1 MDTARKNLKTTN
13 QLKERIMS
21 NSSEILAILEYME
34 KEKQIS
40 RHDMIESIAAA
51 IRNAATKSAHA
62 GYDLKIEINP
72 RSGALKSWALLTVTD
87 SVADPATQIHID
99 KAKLFKADAVIGD
112 VIERELDLSNLGRI
126 AAKNVYQTIIQKV
139 RQFEKERIY
148 DDYKDVVGDI
158 VSGTVRRRE
167 KGAFIVDLGKAEA
180 IMPKRECVAGED
192 YAPGERVRCLLLE
205 IDNSP
210 RGPEIILSRASYKFV
225 RKLFDVEVSE
235 IADGTVRIEAMARE
249 PGYRTKIAVASDDPR
264 IDPVGACVGA
274 GGSRVKSIVR
284 ELNGEKIDVIKYSPD
299 PKTLLEE
306 CIKPAVAKNV
316 KVDVANRL
324 ISFEVSEK
332 DLSVVIGKRGSNAKL
347 TSRLLGWKLDI
358 AKEVEAPIGVDEKVA
373 QAADMLSASLDIDFN
388 KAAILVQNGFVSP
401 DAFEG
406 VDVSD
411 LEDMGFS
418 PEDADAIINA
428 VRKYQSQ

>member
-1 MDTARKNLKTTN
+1 
-13 QLKERIMS
+13 MS

-40 RHDMIESIAAA
+40 RQDMIESIAAA
-51 IRNAATKSAHA
+51 IRNAASKSAHA

-72 RSGALKSWALLTVTD
+72 KSGALKSWALLTVSD

-99 KAKLFKADAVIGD
+99 KAKLIKPDAQIGD
-112 VIERELDLSNLGRI
+112 VIEREIDLSNLGRI
-126 AAKNVYQTIIQKV
+126 AAKNVYQSIIQKV
-139 RQFEKERIY
+139 RQFEKERIF

-167 KGAFIVDLGKAEA
+167 KGAFVVDLGKAEA
-180 IMPKRECVAGED
+180 IMPKRECVPGED
-192 YAPGERVRCLLLE
+192 YGSGERIRCLLLE

-225 RKLFDVEVSE
+225 RRLFDLEVSE
-235 IADGTVRIEAMARE
+235 IADGSVKIEAMARE
-249 PGYRTKIAVASDDPR
+249 PGYRTKIAVSSADPR

-299 PKTLLEE
+299 PIALLEE

-316 KVDVANRL
+316 KVDNFNKV
-324 ISFEVSEK
+324 ISFEVSEA

-358 AKEVEAPIGVDEKVA
+358 VKEPTEIAGFDEKIV
-373 QAADMLSASLDIDFN
+373 QAAESLAKALPTLSFEELCIIVG
-388 KAAILVQNGFVSP
+388 KGFSTLE
-401 DAFEG
+401 AFEG
-406 VDVSD
+406 VEAHD
-411 LEDMGFS
+411 LVEMGI
-418 PEDADAIINA
+418 EEAEAAKIIEA
-428 VRKYQSQ
+428 VRQYQAQ

>member
-1 MDTARKNLKTTN
+1 
-13 QLKERIMS
+13 MS

-40 RHDMIESIAAA
+40 RQDMIESISAAIKNAAA
-51 IRNAATKSAHA
+51 KSMHA

-72 RSGALKSWALLTVTD
+72 KSGALKSWALLTVTD

-99 KAKLFKADAVIGD
+99 KAKILKPDAQIGD
-112 VIERELDLSNLGRI
+112 VIEREIDLSNLGRI
-126 AAKNVYQTIIQKV
+126 AAKNVYQSIIQKV
-139 RQFEKERIY
+139 RQFEKERIF

-167 KGAFIVDLGKAEA
+167 KGAFVVDLGKAEA
-180 IMPKRECVAGED
+180 IMPKRECVIGED
-192 YAPGERVRCLLLE
+192 YAPGERIRCLLLE

-210 RGPEIILSRASYKFV
+210 RGPEIILSRASYKLV
-225 RKLFDVEVSE
+225 RRLFDLEVSE
-235 IADGTVRIEAMARE
+235 IADGSVRIDAMARE
-249 PGYRTKIAVASDDPR
+249 PGYRTKIAVSSDDPR

-316 KVDVANRL
+316 KIDNYNKV
-324 ISFEVSEK
+324 ISFEVSED

-358 AKEVEAPIGVDEKVA
+358 AKESTGEAGMDEKLA
-373 QAADMLSASLDIDFN
+373 QAAENLA
-388 KAAILVQNGFVSP
+388 KILPFLPYEKVVILARSGFSSVEVFDGAEP
-401 DAFEG
+401 HEL
-406 VDVSD
+406 V
-411 LEDMGFS
+411 EMGFDQA
-418 PEDADAIINA
+418 EAEKIINA
-428 VRKYQSQ
+428 VKEYQAQ

>member
-1 MDTARKNLKTTN
+1 
-13 QLKERIMS
+13 MS

-51 IRNAATKSAHA
+51 IRNAASKSTHA

-99 KAKLFKADAVIGD
+99 KAKIFKADAEIGD
-112 VIERELDLSNLGRI
+112 VIEREIDLSNLGRI

-192 YAPGERVRCLLLE
+192 YAPGERIRCLLLE

-235 IADGTVRIEAMARE
+235 IADGSVRIEAMARE

-284 ELNGEKIDVIKYSPD
+284 ELNGEKIDVIKYSSD
-299 PKTLLEE
+299 PQTLLEE

-358 AKEVEAPIGVDEKVA
+358 AKESNVEVGVDEKVA
-373 QAADMLSASLDIDFN
+373 QAADMLSASLNIDFM
-388 KAAILVQNGFVSP
+388 KAAALAQRGFVSP

-406 VDVSD
+406 VEAPD
-411 LEDMGFS
+411 LIEMGFS
-418 PEDADAIINA
+418 ADDAEVIINA
-428 VRKYQSQ
+428 VKQYQA

>member
-1 MDTARKNLKTTN
+1 
-13 QLKERIMS
+13 MS

-40 RHDMIESIAAA
+40 RQDMIESIAAA
-51 IRNAATKSAHA
+51 IKNAASKSAHA
-62 GYDLKIEINP
+62 GYDLKIDINP
-72 RSGALKSWALLTVTD
+72 KSGALKSWALLTVSD

-99 KAKLFKADAVIGD
+99 KAKLIKPDAQIGD
-112 VIERELDLSNLGRI
+112 VIEREIDLSNLGRI
-126 AAKNVYQTIIQKV
+126 AAKNVYQSIIQKV
-139 RQFEKERIY
+139 RQFEKERIF

-167 KGAFIVDLGKAEA
+167 KGAFVVDLGKAEA
-180 IMPKRECVAGED
+180 IMPKRECVPGED
-192 YAPGERVRCLLLE
+192 YGAGERIRCLLLE

-225 RKLFDVEVSE
+225 RRLFDLEVSE
-235 IADGTVRIEAMARE
+235 IADGSVKIEAMARE
-249 PGYRTKIAVASDDPR
+249 PGYRTKIAVSSADPR

-299 PKTLLEE
+299 PITLLEE

-316 KVDVANRL
+316 KVDNFNKI
-324 ISFEVSEK
+324 ISFEVSEA

-347 TSRLLGWKLDI
+347 TSRLLGWKLDVV
-358 AKEVEAPIGVDEKVA
+358 KEATEVAGFDEKIV
-373 QAADMLSASLDIDFN
+373 QAAESLAKALPTLSFEELCMLVDR
-388 KAAILVQNGFVSP
+388 GFTTLE
-401 DAFEG
+401 AFEG
-406 VDVSD
+406 AEAHD
-411 LEDMGFS
+411 LVNVGFD
-418 PEDADAIINA
+418 EAEAAKIIEA
-428 VRKYQSQ
+428 VRQHQAQ

>member
-1 MDTARKNLKTTN
+1 
-13 QLKERIMS
+13 MS

-40 RHDMIESIAAA
+40 RQDMIESIAAA
-51 IRNAATKSAHA
+51 IRNAASKSAHA

-72 RSGALKSWALLTVTD
+72 KSGALKSWALLTVSD

-99 KAKLFKADAVIGD
+99 KAKLIKPDAQIGD
-112 VIERELDLSNLGRI
+112 VIEREIDLSNLGRI
-126 AAKNVYQTIIQKV
+126 AAKNVYQSIIQKV
-139 RQFEKERIY
+139 RQFEKERIF

-167 KGAFIVDLGKAEA
+167 KGAFVVDLGKAEA
-180 IMPKRECVAGED
+180 IMPKRECVPGED
-192 YAPGERVRCLLLE
+192 YGSGERIRCLLLE

-225 RKLFDVEVSE
+225 RRLFDLEVSE
-235 IADGTVRIEAMARE
+235 IADGSVKIEAMARE
-249 PGYRTKIAVASDDPR
+249 PGYRTKIAVSSADPR

-299 PKTLLEE
+299 PIALLEE

-316 KVDVANRL
+316 KVDNFNKV
-324 ISFEVSEK
+324 ISFEVSEA

-358 AKEVEAPIGVDEKVA
+358 VKEPTEIAGFDEKIV
-373 QAADMLSASLDIDFN
+373 QAAESLAKALPTLSFEELCIIVG
-388 KAAILVQNGFVSP
+388 KGFSTLE
-401 DAFEG
+401 AFEG
-406 VDVSD
+406 VEAHD
-411 LEDMGFS
+411 LVEMGI
-418 PEDADAIINA
+418 EEAEAAKIIEA
-428 VRKYQSQ
+428 VRHYQAQ

>member
-1 MDTARKNLKTTN
+1 
-13 QLKERIMS
+13 MS

-40 RHDMIESIAAA
+40 RQDMIESIAAA
-51 IRNAATKSAHA
+51 IKNAASKSAHA
-62 GYDLKIEINP
+62 GYDLKIDINP
-72 RSGALKSWALLTVTD
+72 KSGALKSWALLTVSD

-99 KAKLFKADAVIGD
+99 KAKLIKPNAQIGD
-112 VIERELDLSNLGRI
+112 VIEREIDLSNLGRI
-126 AAKNVYQTIIQKV
+126 AAKNVYQSIIQKV
-139 RQFEKERIY
+139 RQFEKERIF

-167 KGAFIVDLGKAEA
+167 KGAFVVDLGKAEA
-180 IMPKRECVAGED
+180 IMPKRECVPGED
-192 YAPGERVRCLLLE
+192 YGTGERIRCLLLE

-225 RKLFDVEVSE
+225 RRLFDLEVSE
-235 IADGTVRIEAMARE
+235 IADGSVKIEAMARE
-249 PGYRTKIAVASDDPR
+249 PGYRTKIAVSSADPR

-299 PKTLLEE
+299 PITLLEE

-316 KVDVANRL
+316 KVDNFNKV
-324 ISFEVSEK
+324 ISFEVSEA

-358 AKEVEAPIGVDEKVA
+358 LKEATETAGFDEKIV
-373 QAADMLSASLDIDFN
+373 QAAESLAKALPTLSFEELCMIVG
-388 KAAILVQNGFVSP
+388 KGFSTLE
-401 DAFEG
+401 AFEG
-406 VDVSD
+406 VEAHD
-411 LEDMGFS
+411 LVDMGI
-418 PEDADAIINA
+418 EEAEAAKIIEA
-428 VRKYQSQ
+428 VRQYQAQ

>member
-1 MDTARKNLKTTN
+1 
-13 QLKERIMS
+13 MS

-40 RHDMIESIAAA
+40 RQDMIESISAAIKNAAA
-51 IRNAATKSAHA
+51 KSMHA
-62 GYDLKIEINP
+62 SYDLKIEINP
-72 RSGALKSWALLTVTD
+72 KSGALKSWALLTVTD

-99 KAKLFKADAVIGD
+99 KAKILKPDAQIGD
-112 VIERELDLSNLGRI
+112 VIEREIDLSNLGRI
-126 AAKNVYQTIIQKV
+126 AAKNVYQSIIQKV
-139 RQFEKERIY
+139 RQFEKERIF

-167 KGAFIVDLGKAEA
+167 KGAFVVDLGKAEA
-180 IMPKRECVAGED
+180 IMPKRECVIGED
-192 YAPGERVRCLLLE
+192 YAPGERIRCLLLE

-225 RKLFDVEVSE
+225 RRLFDLEVSE
-235 IADGTVRIEAMARE
+235 IADGSVRIDAMARE
-249 PGYRTKIAVASDDPR
+249 PGYRTKIAVSSDDPR

-316 KVDVANRL
+316 KIDNYNKV
-324 ISFEVSEK
+324 ISFEVSEE

-358 AKEVEAPIGVDEKVA
+358 AKESTGEAGMDEKLA
-373 QAADMLSASLDIDFN
+373 QAAENLA
-388 KAAILVQNGFVSP
+388 KILPFLPYEKVVILARS
-401 DAFEG
+401 
-406 VDVSD
+406 
-411 LEDMGFS
+411 GFS
-418 PEDADAIINA
+418 SVEVFDGAEPHELAEIGFDQAEAERIINA
-428 VRKYQSQ
+428 VKEYQAQ

>member
-1 MDTARKNLKTTN
+1 
-13 QLKERIMS
+13 MS

-40 RHDMIESIAAA
+40 RQDMIESISAAIKNAAA
-51 IRNAATKSAHA
+51 KSMHA
-62 GYDLKIEINP
+62 SYDLKIEINP
-72 RSGALKSWALLTVTD
+72 KSGALKSWALLTVTD

-99 KAKLFKADAVIGD
+99 KAKILMPDAQIGD
-112 VIERELDLSNLGRI
+112 VIEREIDLSNLGRI
-126 AAKNVYQTIIQKV
+126 AAKNVYQSIIQKV
-139 RQFEKERIY
+139 RQFEKERIF

-167 KGAFIVDLGKAEA
+167 KGAFVVDLGKAEA
-180 IMPKRECVAGED
+180 IMPKRECVIGED
-192 YAPGERVRCLLLE
+192 YAPGERIRCLLLE

-225 RKLFDVEVSE
+225 RRLFDLEVSE
-235 IADGTVRIEAMARE
+235 IADGSVRIDAMARE
-249 PGYRTKIAVASDDPR
+249 PGYRTKIAVSSDDPR

-316 KVDVANRL
+316 KIDNYNKV
-324 ISFEVSEK
+324 ISFEVSEE

-358 AKEVEAPIGVDEKVA
+358 AKESTGEAGMDEKLA
-373 QAADMLSASLDIDFN
+373 QAAENLA
-388 KAAILVQNGFVSP
+388 KILPFLPYEKVVILARS
-401 DAFEG
+401 
-406 VDVSD
+406 
-411 LEDMGFS
+411 GFS
-418 PEDADAIINA
+418 SVEVFDGAEPHELAEIGFDQAEAERIINA
-428 VRKYQSQ
+428 VKEYQAQ